1 MRHEIAL
8 VALPAVRL
16 DEIGKEKQFQHQKM
30 MPNLMRITTHKVLPM
45 VM

>member
-16 DEIGKEKQFQHQKM
+16 DEIGKEKQFQHQKDDAQLDENHH
-30 MPNLMRITTHKVLPM
+30 P
-45 VM
+45 